1 MGVAPYQYVLGQRM
15 ENGCAD
21 QSRFTRHFKKTICR
35 DAMNRVF
42 TQGCVAIIN

>member
-1 MGVAPYQYVLGQRM
+1 MVIYSSSLWVDFTSLADTKVANPETHTNL
-15 ENGCAD
+15 
-21 QSRFTRHFKKTICR
+21 KICR